1 MPPHHDDDHERP
13 HRHQHKHGPPGP
25 PHHRH
30 HARDR
35 TLARFVDRD
44 RIDRLLAPW
53 VPDEDD
59 RAFVLRCLLDE
70 GPVHHRGVNWIL
82 LALLGELEG
91 ERPTTL
97 PVGEHVRVPLRL
109 PPHLRHEYREDD
121 EDGAYPLPLPL
132 APLRRLAGNDARA
145 VDAMVECL
153 TDGPPQHA
161 LANAAMVLL
170 IDALMRR

>member
-13 HRHQHKHGPPGP
+13 HHLHHRDGP

-35 TLARFVDRD
+35 
-44 RIDRLLAPW
+44 
-53 VPDEDD
+53 
-59 RAFVLRCLLDE
+59 RCLLDE

-82 LALLGELEG
+82 LSLLGELEG
-91 ERPTTL
+91 VRPTTP
-97 PVGEHVRVPLRL
+97 PVGEHVCVPLRL
-109 PPHLRHEYREDD
+109 PPHLRREYGDED

-132 APLRRLAGNDARA
+132 APLRRLAGNDAWA

>member
-1 MPPHHDDDHERP
+1 MPSRPPHKHDDQP
-13 HRHQHKHGPPGP
+13 HHHKAGSHRP

-35 TLARFVDRD
+35 TLDRFVDRA
-44 RIDRLLAPW
+44 RVDRLLAPW
-53 VPDEDD
+53 VPDDDD
-59 RAFVLRCLLDE
+59 RAFVLRCLLEE

-82 LALLGELEG
+82 LSLLGELEG
-91 ERPTTL
+91 ARPVRSE
-97 PVGEHVRVPLRL
+97 VGEQARVPMRL
-109 PPHLRHEYREDD
+109 PPHLRREYGEDD

-132 APLRRLAGNDARA
+132 APLRRLAGNDQAS

-161 LANAAMVLL
+161 LANAAMLLL
-170 IDALMRR
+170 IDALLRR